1 MIMSNLDYYQ
11 VLQVEPNATPGDI
24 REAYYRLAQKR
35 YDQRGKDIETAVPIQ
50 QVSDAYTI
58 LGNPYRR
65 AIYDLERK
73 NNSPQDRAESAAAKS
88 AQSAALPGRRTASKR
103 IQWYLMAGILLL
115 GIAVILSARSLGQ
128 YWLPVLMIV
137 MLCVVMNLFAM
148 FLSRNLNPDN
158 NPYDSDESK
167 KPIHI

>member
-1 MIMSNLDYYQ
+1 MSNLDYYQ
-11 VLQVEPNATPGDI
+11 VLQVEPNATSGDI

-65 AIYDLERK
+65 AIYDLERQDG
-73 NNSPQDRAESAAAKS
+73 SPQDGAESGAAYS
-88 AQSAALPGRRTASKR
+88 DQSSALPGRRTASKR
-103 IQWYLMAGILLL
+103 VQWYLLVCILIL
-115 GIAVILSARSLGQ
+115 GTAVVLSAKSLGQ

-137 MLCVVMNLFAM
+137 MLCVVLDLLAM
-148 FLSRNLNPDN
+148 LLTGA
-158 NPYDSDESK
+158 
-167 KPIHI
+167 

>member
-1 MIMSNLDYYQ
+1 MSNLDYYEI
-11 VLQVEPNATPGDI
+11 LQVEPNATSGDI

-65 AIYDLERK
+65 AIYDLERL
-73 NNSPQDRAESAAAKS
+73 NDLPRNPAETAVLHS
-88 AQSAALPGRRTASKR
+88 AQFNALPGRPNALKR
-103 IQWYLMAGILLL
+103 IQWYLMACILLL

-137 MLCVVMNLFAM
+137 MLCVVMDLLAM
-148 FLSRNLNPDN
+148 FLTKGLTT
-158 NPYDSDESK
+158 
-167 KPIHI
+167 

>member
-1 MIMSNLDYYQ
+1 MSNLDYYE
-11 VLQVEPNATPGDI
+11 VLQVEPNATSGDI

-65 AIYDLERK
+65 AIYDLERT
-73 NNSPQDRAESAAAKS
+73 NDLPRNHAETAVLHSV
-88 AQSAALPGRRTASKR
+88 QLNALPGRPNALKR
-103 IQWYLMAGILLL
+103 IQWYLMVCILLL

-137 MLCVVMNLFAM
+137 MLCVVMDLLAM
-148 FLSRNLNPDN
+148 FLTKGL
-158 NPYDSDESK
+158 K
-167 KPIHI
+167 M

>member
-11 VLQVEPNATPGDI
+11 VLQVEPNATSGDI

-65 AIYDLERK
+65 AIYDLEHL
-73 NNSPQDRAESAAAKS
+73 NDSPPDRTESEASQS
-88 AQSAALPGRRTASKR
+88 AQRAALPSRRTASKR
-103 IQWYLMAGILLL
+103 IQWYLMACILLL
-115 GIAVILSARSLGQ
+115 GMVVILSARSLGQ

-137 MLCVVMNLFAM
+137 MLCVVMDLLAM
-148 FLSRNLNPDN
+148 FLTKGLRM
-158 NPYDSDESK
+158 
-167 KPIHI
+167 